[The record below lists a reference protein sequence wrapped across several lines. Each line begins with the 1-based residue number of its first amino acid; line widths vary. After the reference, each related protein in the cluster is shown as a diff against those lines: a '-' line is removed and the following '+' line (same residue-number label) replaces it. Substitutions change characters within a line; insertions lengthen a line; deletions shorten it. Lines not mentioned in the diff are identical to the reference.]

1 MPDDL
6 VRYETHGAVA
16 TVTLN
21 RPDVLNALTP
31 PLLTALHD
39 AIHRAEDDKCRC
51 LVITGEGRGFCA
63 GQDLNA
69 ILADYDGD
77 GSPDL
82 EALLREFYHP
92 VVRGIRRL
100 NMPVVAAINGVAAG
114 AGLSIA
120 LACDTRIAIEG
131 ARLSTAFTRIGLVPD
146 AGMAWTLPRLVGT
159 AQANRL
165 VMRSEPVSAKDA
177 LAIGLVDEVVPGD
190 QFRARVAAVASELAA
205 GPTRA
210 FVLSRKLQDEAAT
223 CSLDTLLDLEAGM
236 QLEAGRTADHRS
248 AVAAFLEKRPA
259 TFEGR

>member
-21 RPDVLNALTP
+21 RPDVLNALTR

-39 AIHRAEDDKCRC
+39 ALHRAEADGCRC
-51 LVITGEGRGFCA
+51 LVLTGDGRGFCA
-63 GQDLNA
+63 GQDLA
-69 ILADYDGD
+69 DIRADYDGD

-100 NMPVVAAINGVAAG
+100 GMPVVAAINGVAAG
-114 AGLSIA
+114 AGLSLA
-120 LACDTRIAIEG
+120 LACDFRIAIES
-131 ARLSTAFTRIGLVPD
+131 ARLTTAFTRIGLVPD
-146 AGMAWTLPRLVGT
+146 AGMAWTLPRLVGV

-165 VMRSEPVSAKDA
+165 VMRSQPVSAEEA
-177 LAIGLVDEVVPGD
+177 LAIGLIDEVVAGD
-190 QFRARVAAVASELAA
+190 QFGSRVDTFASELAA

-223 CSLDTLLDLEAGM
+223 ATLDTLLDLEAGA
-236 QLEAGRTADHRS
+236 QLEAGRTADHRN
-248 AVAAFLEKRPA
+248 AVSAFLEKRPPA
-259 TFEGR
+259 FEGR